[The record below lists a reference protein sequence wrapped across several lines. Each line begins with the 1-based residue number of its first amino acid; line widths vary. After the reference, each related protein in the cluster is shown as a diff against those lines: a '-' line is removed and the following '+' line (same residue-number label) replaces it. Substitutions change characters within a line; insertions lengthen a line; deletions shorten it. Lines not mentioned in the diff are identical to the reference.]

1 MGGQK
6 TVGAWTAPV
15 RATNCTAA
23 EKNCTA
29 AEKCCTAAE
38 TCCTAAEKC
47 CTAAEKC
54 CTAVLL
60 QHFQNAAQKL
70 QQISPQTGV
79 KAFFFVFDGQP
90 MCEKNMLVHSVND

>member
-1 MGGQK
+1 VAKRRWGHGLRPSEQQ
-6 TVGAWTAPV
+6 TALQ
-15 RATNCTAA
+15 R

-29 AEKCCTAAE
+29 AEK
-38 TCCTAAEKC
+38 CCTAAEKC

-79 KAFFFVFDGQP
+79 KAFFPVFDGQP

>member
-23 EKNCTA
+23 EQKLHCSG
-29 AEKCCTAAE
+29 EMLHCSGKCCTAAG
-38 TCCTAAEKC
+38 KG